1 MKMPFPLN
9 VKLCVYMNPGCYT
22 GEFRSHSCP
31 QLNTM
36 EYFASITYSSSTMF
50 RRPATTIKLTPEDVL
65 EYDDSV
71 AVQKTQLLGGHIDL
85 NQELETS
92 QANLPIKEPSVQGR
106 NERMGVTIGH

>member
-1 MKMPFPLN
+1 MANLQPFLSS
-9 VKLCVYMNPGCYT
+9 T
-22 GEFRSHSCP
+22 D
-31 QLNTM
+31 
-36 EYFASITYSSSTMF
+36 YFASFTISSSTMF

-71 AVQKTQLLGGHIDL
+71 AVPKTQLLGGHIDL